1 MREETIYLIESVV
14 FLDDSHKTLESVQND
29 VLQYFADVSIKNMNH
44 RTGRKISDNFEDEG
58 LKRHFDY
65 FFGSLLD

>member
-29 VLQYFADVSIKNMNH
+29 VLQYFADVSI
-44 RTGRKISDNFEDEG
+44 
-58 LKRHFDY
+58 
-65 FFGSLLD
+65 